1 MGTKFGIVIGLGAGY
16 VLGTRAGRERYNQ
29 IKKQWLKVWNQ
40 PVVQDR
46 VSDAKK
52 FAADKTFA
60 LPKQLGTTLVNV
72 VKSATQPGTAGQKL
86 DAATATAKNAE
97 PAVKRAAKTTAKA
110 VADRADDLADAVE
123 DAADEISDA
132 IEDTV
137 KQAKKTAARKPA
149 ATKPT
154 AKK

>member
-1 MGTKFGIVIGLGAGY
+1 MGTKFGVLVGLGAGY

-60 LPKQLGTTLVNV
+60 LPKQLGTTITNV
-72 VKSATQPGTAGQKL
+72 IKSAAQPGTAGEKL
-86 DAATATAKNAE
+86 DAATATAKQSQ
-97 PAVKRAAKTTAKA
+97 PAVKKAAKTSAKA
-110 VADRADDLADAVE
+110 VAKHADDVADAID

-137 KQAKKTAARKPA
+137 KKAKTTAKKT
-149 ATKPT
+149 TK
-154 AKK
+154 K